1 MANEL
6 IVKFVMTIT
15 FHLTHLLDH
24 QYLIQIIVIQNY
36 DDDILI
42 VSDSPSIVLRL
53 INNLIDIF
61 L

>member
-42 VSDSPSIVLRL
+42 VSDSPSIVS
-53 INNLIDIF
+53 NTTIDK
-61 L
+61 